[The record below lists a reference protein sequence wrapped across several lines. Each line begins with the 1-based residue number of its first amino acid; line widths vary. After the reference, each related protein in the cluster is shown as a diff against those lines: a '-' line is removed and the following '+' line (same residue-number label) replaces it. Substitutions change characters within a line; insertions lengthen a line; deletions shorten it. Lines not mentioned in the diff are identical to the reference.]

1 MAGRDTMAIDDIL
14 DEHEQSERVLE
25 WLRRNGAGLF
35 GGVLLGLAAIGGWK
49 FWEQRQQQQQY
60 ELADQYQ
67 AALDAIEASDE
78 KVASKVDALGS
89 SVYAS
94 LARLQLAAAQA
105 DAGQRDAAIA
115 TLKAVSAGE
124 PAIASIV
131 DQRLARLLIDAEQ
144 PEAAL
149 ELVADNDA
157 PVALEIRGDA
167 QYALG
172 DREAARASYTQALAK
187 LDIGSPQ
194 RRLLE
199 LKLTEVGGIPATTEA
214 TS

>member
-1 MAGRDTMAIDDIL
+1 MAIDDIL

-60 ELADQYQ
+60 GLADQYQ
-67 AALDAIEASDE
+67 VALDAIEARDGQ
-78 KVASKVDALGS
+78 AAAQMAALGN

-94 LARLQLAAAQA
+94 LARLQLAATQA
-105 DAGQRDAAIA
+105 DAGERDQAIA
-115 TLKAVSAGE
+115 TLKAIKAAE

-131 DQRLARLLIDAEQ
+131 DQRLARLLIDAQQ
-144 PEAAL
+144 PDAAL
-149 ELVADNDA
+149 KLVADSDA
-157 PVALEIRGDA
+157 PGALEIRGDA

-172 DREAARASYTQALAK
+172 EREAARASYTQALAK

-199 LKLTEVGGIPATTEA
+199 LKLTEVGGIPATPEA

>member
-1 MAGRDTMAIDDIL
+1 MAIDDIL

-25 WLRRNGAGLF
+25 WLRRNGAGLI

-49 FWEQRQQQQQY
+49 FWEQREQQQQY

-78 KVASKVDALGS
+78 QAPAKVDALGD

-131 DQRLARLLIDAEQ
+131 EQRLARLLIDAEQ

-149 ELVADNDA
+149 KLLAGNDA

-172 DREAARASYTQALAK
+172 EREAARASYTQALAK

-199 LKLTEVGGIPATTEA
+199 LKLIEVGGIPATTEA

>member
-1 MAGRDTMAIDDIL
+1 MAIDDIL

-67 AALDAIEASDE
+67 SALDAIEASDE
-78 KVASKVDALGS
+78 QAAAKVDALGA

-115 TLKAVSAGE
+115 TLKAVSTAE

-131 DQRLARLLIDAEQ
+131 DQRLARLLIDAKQ

-149 ELVADNDA
+149 ELLADQDA

-172 DREAARASYTQALAK
+172 QRAAARTSYAQALAK
-187 LDIGSPQ
+187 LDVGSPQ

>member
-1 MAGRDTMAIDDIL
+1 MAIDDIL

-67 AALDAIEASDE
+67 AALDSIGTSDE
-78 KVASKVDALGS
+78 HAPAKVDALGT
-89 SVYAS
+89 SVYAT

-149 ELVADNDA
+149 KLIAGNDA

-172 DREAARASYTQALAK
+172 EREAARASYTQALAK

>member
-1 MAGRDTMAIDDIL
+1 MAIDDIL

>member
-1 MAGRDTMAIDDIL
+1 MAIDDIL

-172 DREAARASYTQALAK
+172 DRKAALASYTQALAK

>member
-1 MAGRDTMAIDDIL
+1 MAIDDIL

-49 FWEQRQQQQQY
+49 FWEQRQQQQHYQ
-60 ELADQYQ
+60 LADQYQ
-67 AALDAIEASDE
+67 VALDAIEANDKQAAA
-78 KVASKVDALGS
+78 KVEALGT
-89 SVYAS
+89 SVYGS

-105 DAGQRDAAIA
+105 DAGQGDAAIA
-115 TLKAVSAGE
+115 TLKAIDAVE

-131 DQRLARLLIDAEQ
+131 DQRLARLLIDSKQ

-149 ELVADNDA
+149 KLLANNDA

-167 QYALG
+167 QLALG
-172 DREAARASYTQALAK
+172 ERDAARTSYTQALAK
-187 LDIGSPQ
+187 LDVGSPQ

>member
-49 FWEQRQQQQQY
+49 FWEQRQQQQQF
-60 ELADQYQ
+60 ELAAQYQ
-67 AALDAIEASDE
+67 AALDSIGASDE
-78 KVASKVDALGS
+78 HAPAKVDALGT

-105 DAGQRDAAIA
+105 DAGQSDAAIA
-115 TLKAVSAGE
+115 TLKAFSAAE
-124 PAIASIV
+124 PSIASIV

-144 PEAAL
+144 PDAAL
-149 ELVADNDA
+149 KLLAGSDA

-172 DREAARASYTQALAK
+172 QREAARASYTQALAK

>member
-1 MAGRDTMAIDDIL
+1 MAIDDIL

-25 WLRRNGAGLF
+25 WLRRNGAGLI

-67 AALDAIEASDE
+67 GALDAIEASDE
-78 KVASKVDALGS
+78 QVAAKVDALGT

-149 ELVADNDA
+149 ELVAGNDA

-167 QYALG
+167 HYALG

>member
-1 MAGRDTMAIDDIL
+1 MAIDDIL

-60 ELADQYQ
+60 ELADRYQ
-67 AALDAIEASDE
+67 AALDAVEASDE
-78 KVASKVDALGS
+78 QAPSKVGALGD

-105 DAGQRDAAIA
+105 DAGKRDAAIA
-115 TLKAVSAGE
+115 TLKAVSADDPGV
-124 PAIASIV
+124 ASIV

-144 PEAAL
+144 PEAAVKL
-149 ELVADNDA
+149 LADNDTPA
-157 PVALEIRGDA
+157 ALEIRGDA
-167 QYALG
+167 HHALG

-199 LKLTEVGGIPATTEA
+199 LKLTQVGGIPATTEA

>member
-1 MAGRDTMAIDDIL
+1 MAIDDIL

-67 AALDAIEASDE
+67 AAVDAIEASDE
-78 KVASKVDALGS
+78 QVASKVDALGT

-115 TLKAVSAGE
+115 TLKAVAAAE

-149 ELVADNDA
+149 ELVADSDA
-157 PVALEIRGDA
+157 PMALEIRGDA
-167 QYALG
+167 HYALG
-172 DREAARASYTQALAK
+172 DREAARTSYTQALAK

>member
-1 MAGRDTMAIDDIL
+1 MAIDDIL

-67 AALDAIEASDE
+67 AALDSIGASDE
-78 KVASKVDALGS
+78 QAPDKVDALGT
-89 SVYAS
+89 SVYAT

-115 TLKAVSAGE
+115 TLKAVSAAE

-149 ELVADNDA
+149 KLLVDNDA

-172 DREAARASYTQALAK
+172 EREAARASYTQALAK
-187 LDIGSPQ
+187 LDIGSPL